1 MSWRYILPSARRF
14 ERLAL
19 KAIRHQSVFAVL
31 NRAEQRQLGKLNRSP
46 ALSDL
51 IEALR
56 DWCARPPKGFEKFFK
71 EKPGVKSEPKPAE
84 AAKVG
89 RQKSLSYQ
97 SYIPPPATT
106 ASNLGDVLF
115 SRECFTNESH
125 DPQFY
130 LSESPSKLFF
140 CKYRIRGH

>member
-1 MSWRYILPSARRF
+1 MPSEVRPAKANKQTKMSWRYILPSARRF

-19 KAIRHQSVFAVL
+19 KAIRHQSVFAGL

-71 EKPGVKSEPKPAE
+71 EKPGVKSEPKPTE

-89 RQKSLSYQ
+89 RKKSLS
-97 SYIPPPATT
+97 
-106 ASNLGDVLF
+106 
-115 SRECFTNESH
+115 
-125 DPQFY
+125 
-130 LSESPSKLFF
+130 
-140 CKYRIRGH
+140 